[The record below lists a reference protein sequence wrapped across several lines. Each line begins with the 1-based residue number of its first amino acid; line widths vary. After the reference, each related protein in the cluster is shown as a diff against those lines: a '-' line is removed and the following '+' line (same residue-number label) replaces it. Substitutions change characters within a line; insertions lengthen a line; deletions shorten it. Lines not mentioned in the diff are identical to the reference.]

1 MAMTM
6 AFLKLFAGDLMVA
19 FYLYSLRA

>member
-6 AFLKLFAGDLMVA
+6 AFLKLFAGDLMAA
-19 FYLYSLRA
+19 FYLYSPRA

>member
-6 AFLKLFAGDLMVA
+6 AFLKLFAGDLTAA

>member
-6 AFLKLFAGDLMVA
+6 AFLKLFAGDLTAA
-19 FYLYSLRA
+19 FYLYSLRG